1 MVRTV
6 NRQYL
11 IQLVK
16 QFYNDQEK
24 VVFSVVVVTVFLQK
38 IKRYLKK
45 NLEKKSNAWN
55 SNVDVWKISYYKNDP
70 SILFFQS
77 MKNEY
82 HYPSKICCCKQFRT

>member
-16 QFYNDQEK
+16 QFYNDRK
-24 VVFSVVVVTVFLQK
+24 KIVFSVVVVTVFSAKNQ
-38 IKRYLKK
+38 RYLKK

-55 SNVDVWKISYYKNDP
+55 SDVDVWKISHYKNDP
-70 SILFFQS
+70 SILTIFP
-77 MKNEY
+77 MHEK
-82 HYPSKICCCKQFRT
+82 

>member
-16 QFYNDQEK
+16 QFYNDHEK

-55 SNVDVWKISYYKNDP
+55 SNVDVWKIAYYKNDP
-70 SILFFQS
+70 SILTIFPEHE
-77 MKNEY
+77 K
-82 HYPSKICCCKQFRT
+82 

>member
-1 MVRTV
+1 MARTV

-24 VVFSVVVVTVFLQK
+24 VVFSVVVVTVILQK

-70 SILFFQS
+70 SILTIFPEHE
-77 MKNEY
+77 K
-82 HYPSKICCCKQFRT
+82 

>member
-24 VVFSVVVVTVFLQK
+24 IVFSVVIVTVFSA
-38 IKRYLKK
+38 K
-45 NLEKKSNAWN
+45 N
-55 SNVDVWKISYYKNDP
+55 
-70 SILFFQS
+70 
-77 MKNEY
+77 
-82 HYPSKICCCKQFRT
+82 